1 MSLDQY
7 MFDAIESLS
16 ASDTPIEIFADV
28 LRDRVSLMA
37 GLSSAD
43 EFCLD

>member
-16 ASDTPIEIFADV
+16 ACDLPDELFADAI
-28 LRDRVSLMA
+28 RDRVSLMA
-37 GLSSAD
+37 GLSSSD
-43 EFCLD
+43 DFCLD